1 MPYNATTG
9 KHERSQ
15 AGIDFYKGALGKMRA
30 NSITPVVALFHW
42 DLPNDLSWL
51 EDAVVE
57 EFAKYAALAFEEFQM
72 DVSDWATFNE
82 PNSFCENGYAAGN
95 FAPGHRSTTD
105 HLLCSKNVLLS
116 HARAVETFRTNKYP
130 GQIGI
135 ILDYKWV
142 YPDNASSAEDL
153 ELSQLDRDNVLGIY
167 ADPIFGTGDF
177 PESVKAFYGDFMP
190 VLSAEDQSALRGSA
204 DFIGLNT
211 YGGRAV
217 NRSAYSTTL
226 ADFHAGDSITERYS
240 YCPCAPGMP
249 QTHVENYTFECG
261 ADSTSWLWIKPD
273 AMYQYLNYFK
283 TNYGNPKVYVTEF
296 GVDVKGESDMEIAT
310 ALQDD
315 FRQTY
320 FQLYMMQIAKA
331 KNEGV
336 NVKGVFAWTML
347 DNLEWH
353 DGMNFRF
360 GITYVDYTSDNI
372 TRYPKNSA
380 IWWQGLIA
388 SMSSTTVTV

>member
-1 MPYNATTG
+1 
-9 KHERSQ
+9 
-15 AGIDFYKGALGKMRA
+15 
-30 NSITPVVALFHW
+30 
-42 DLPNDLSWL
+42 
-51 EDAVVE
+51 
-57 EFAKYAALAFEEFQM
+57 
-72 DVSDWATFNE
+72 
-82 PNSFCENGYAAGN
+82 
-95 FAPGHRSTTD
+95 
-105 HLLCSKNVLLS
+105 LLS
-116 HARAVETFRTNKYP
+116 HARAVETFRKNKYP

-226 ADFHAGDSITERYS
+226 ADYHAGDFITERYS
-240 YCPCAPGMP
+240 YCPCASGTPK
-249 QTHVENYTFECG
+249 THVENYTFECG

-315 FRQTY
+315 FRQNY
-320 FQLYMMQIAKA
+320 YQIYMMQIAKA

-347 DNLEWH
+347 DNFEWH
-353 DGMNFRF
+353 DGTNFRF
-360 GITYVDYTSDNI
+360 GITYVDYNSDKL
-372 TRYPKNSA
+372 TRYPKKSA
-380 IWWQGLIA
+380 IWWRGLIA